1 MCVDAQGPDGAGNA
15 LIQKDALNNFE
26 CFENSLEKDLKTW
39 RWLLLLRKM
48 CRANLCNYNS
58 STNHLDTLYISC
70 RFLQYFVLELVI
82 SHSQLSNG
90 VASQQLFH
98 WQVFEDPFLQQKIPL
113 EIAAETQYLA
123 AEGGCIQE
131 AKSVIVDII
140 GNNNNSSKT
149 SNNLKY
155 NGLIISEQKE
165 NKGTFLVEVVL
176 LKLRADSPRVQLY
189 TSRECFRFDMF

>member
-1 MCVDAQGPDGAGNA
+1 MASFAA
-15 LIQKDALNNFE
+15 
-26 CFENSLEKDLKTW
+26 ENVHLWTCDND
-39 RWLLLLRKM
+39 
-48 CRANLCNYNS
+48 RANLCNYNS

-70 RFLQYFVLELVI
+70 RFLQYVVLELVI

-176 LKLRADSPRVQLY
+176 LKLHADSPRVQLF
-189 TSRECFRFDMF
+189 TSRECFRFDYFHTII